1 MGGIAGIV
9 HFRGPAPSR
18 DVARA
23 MSAAVAH
30 RGPDDSGTWAEGP
43 AVLVQRRLALTEAGR
58 RQPIA
63 ANPHTLVLDGRIYEL
78 GAMARQLATLGV
90 TPRTGGDADMVLS
103 AWSVWGSDT
112 VARLHGDFALAVW
125 DRRDR
130 VLHLARDPAGVK
142 PLYYTWKDGRFAFAS
157 DVRALLGLPWV
168 SRDVAVEEI
177 AEYLSFR
184 YTHAPRTLLRDIRL
198 LPAGHTARVGAT
210 GVRLHRWWLPE
221 YAAMGADE
229 ADEDGVR
236 DRLELQLDR
245 GVQRRLVSDN
255 PVGVLLSGGTAS
267 TAITALGSL
276 RQRLHTVNVSFAD
289 VGADEAAFAG
299 RVASLFETEHSTLR
313 VSRDGFLEAVPR
325 VVQSLGQPLTSPAAI
340 LQQLLAEHA
349 REQGIRVLLS
359 GYGVDEVLGGPAV
372 ASLVREIRAARIGGR
387 LPRPARGLL
396 RNALATV
403 GRGQALDDPEHF
415 GLHRS
420 VGGAHVFDQ
429 DSRVD
434 LLRDPAHVRPGIRR
448 RSLEPFYAEVDTDP
462 INQVLHVYQR
472 GWLSEDPLLRS
483 DRTSMA
489 AGVEVRYPLLDREL
503 VEWAASLPGSAK
515 VKRRHGRYVGHWPL
529 VRLVE
534 NQVGAELAWR
544 PKRGMPTPLN
554 RWLRGPGEAFLWER
568 IEGVC
573 EDRLGLFRVD
583 RVREMARRHA
593 AGDADLGPRL
603 WTLIFL
609 DAWLRTL

>member
-1 MGGIAGIV
+1 
-9 HFRGPAPSR
+9 
-18 DVARA
+18 
-23 MSAAVAH
+23 MSEAVQH

-43 AVLVQRRLALTEAGR
+43 VVLVQRRLALTDAGR

-78 GAMARQLATLGV
+78 GSMARQLDSLGV
-90 TPRTGGDADMVLS
+90 RPRTGGDADMVLS

-112 VARLHGDFALAVW
+112 VQRLHGDFAMAVW

-142 PLYYTWKDGRFAFAS
+142 PLYYAWRDGRFAFAS
-157 DVRALLGLPWV
+157 DVRALLLLPWV

-184 YTHAPRTLLRDIRL
+184 YTHAPRTLLKDIHL
-198 LPAGHTARVGAT
+198 LPAGHVARVGGT
-210 GVRLHRWWLPE
+210 GVRLHRYWLPQ
-221 YAAMGADE
+221 YAAAQAVEPTEDE
-229 ADEDGVR
+229 AR
-236 DRLELQLDR
+236 DRLELLLDR
-245 GVQRRLVSDN
+245 GVQRRIVADV

-267 TAITALGSL
+267 SAITALAT
-276 RQRLHTVNVSFAD
+276 RRRAMKTVNVSFAD
-289 VGADEAAFAG
+289 SGADEAAYAG
-299 RVASLFETEHSTLR
+299 RVASLFEAEHSTLR
-313 VSRDGFLEAVPR
+313 VSRDGFLDAVPR
-325 VVQSLGQPLTSPAAI
+325 TVAALGQPLTSPAAV
-340 LQQLLAEHA
+340 LQGLIAEHA
-349 REQGIRVLLS
+349 RELGIRVLLS
-359 GYGVDEVLGGPAV
+359 GAGVDEVLGGPAA
-372 ASLVREIRAARIGGR
+372 ASLVREIRAARLGSR
-387 LPRPARGLL
+387 LPGPARGLL
-396 RNALATV
+396 RAALGSV

-420 VGGAHVFDQ
+420 VGGANVFDHEARIQ
-429 DSRVD
+429 V
-434 LLRDPAHVRPGIRR
+434 LRDPALVRPGIRR
-448 RSLEPFYAEVDTDP
+448 LALEPFYAEVDTDP

-483 DRTSMA
+483 DRLSMA
-489 AGVEVRYPLLDREL
+489 AGVEVRYPMLDREL

-515 VKRRHGRYVGHWPL
+515 LKRRHGRYVGHWPL

-534 NQVGAELAWR
+534 QQVGAELAWR
-544 PKRGMPTPLN
+544 PKRGMPAPLN

-573 EDRLGLFRVD
+573 EDPLGLFQAD

-593 AGDADLGPRL
+593 AGDEDFGPRL

-609 DAWLRTL
+609 DAWLRTLD